1 MSGLVGN
8 SQRHILSCR
17 GSDINVAAKNLNQI
31 LLDSA
36 KKSLKVVNNHQNNSS
51 TKLNGGRGLKTRNP
65 SKHNLI
71 WT

>member
-8 SQRHILSCR
+8 SQRHILSCL

-36 KKSLKVVNNHQNNSS
+36 KKSLEVVNNHQNNSS
-51 TKLNGGRGLKTRNP
+51 TKLNGGLKRRKP